1 MNETISIL
9 ISEEAIRQ
17 RIDEMA
23 ADINRDYHG
32 KAITLVCALKG
43 AMIFMADLARRI
55 NTPSTV
61 QSVDFDFVGTSSY
74 GDSTASTGKVQL
86 TKELDFDPA
95 GKHLILVE
103 DILDTGHTLTFLR
116 KHIAS
121 KNPASL
127 KVCCLLDK
135 PDRRVVQGITAEY
148 TGFTIPD
155 KFVVGYGLDYAQR
168 YRNLPYIG
176 VLQL

>member
-1 MNETISIL
+1 MEETISIF

-17 RIDEMA
+17 RVDELA
-23 ADINRDYHG
+23 AEINKDYRD
-32 KAITLVCALKG
+32 KPVILVCALTG

-55 NTPSTV
+55 TSSI
-61 QSVDFDFVGTSSY
+61 QFDFIGASSY
-74 GDSTASTGKVQL
+74 GDGIASTGKVNL
-86 TKELDFDPA
+86 TKDLGIDPS
-95 GKHLILVE
+95 GKHILLIE
-103 DILDTGHTLTFLR
+103 DILDTGHTLAFLR
-116 KHIAS
+116 KHILS
-121 KNPASL
+121 KNPASF

-135 PDRRVVQGITAEY
+135 HERRVVCDMEADY

-176 VLQL
+176 ILNI